1 MTSMCFSVSSG
12 AKTPEDEH
20 RAGNDPDANA
30 HEADSNKAF
39 LPGLPPKPRCCDG
52 RKGCSPEGCSKRG
65 YEPIDI
71 GTVQRGPV
79 RDRLCQWRQF
89 HLGPETTTGN

>member
-1 MTSMCFSVSSG
+1 MRFSISSG

-20 RAGNDPDANA
+20 RAGNDPETDA
-30 HEADSNKAF
+30 HEADSDKAF
-39 LPGLPPKPRCCDG
+39 LPGFPPKSRCRDG

-71 GTVQRGPV
+71 GTVQRSPV
-79 RDRLCQWRQF
+79 RDLFYQRRQS
-89 HLGPETTTGN
+89 HLGPDST